1 MEKLKLQLCEL
12 LWKHKCCFIYKNKD
26 RNHEIQI
33 NYEKILQVPYLLK
46 FIIYTIKQ
54 SIRRYQF
61 NCILSTDKK
70 CKSINS
76 IISYDLGLPIY
87 FSNHEIKDLEPL
99 VIRLTTSTSTS
110 MKNRTKEC
118 NHQYVYYTI
127 FDMIPLKT
135 KHTDI
140 NNNSLLHVYELL
152 DYGYEHKYINTDNWE
167 LTHMHYYDKIP
178 FEYRSITKKEIE
190 NRNLAITKCFNLLFK
205 KQTNLI
211 LDCSGIDP
219 IQTLKII
226 TTYGDY
232 FLIVIVDTDC
242 FTTFTKKHR
251 ECFVSCCKEKS
262 VLLYDRLRIEKLKE
276 QQISKIISKK
286 LGKQEWLDGFFLYSY
301 SNQIMDYFSTSFPN
315 LGIFF
320 ECDALETDKGIYTN
334 LQKHINQ
341 IIGITLDNK
350 RMDWHIDSRIFYS
363 KKNNIP
369 VDQYTNKSITHSIL
383 FDNNDFITLSYTDFN
398 TSTLTNLKSIRDKA
412 WSLFK
417 NKF

>member
-12 LWKHKCCFIYKNKD
+12 LWKHNCCFIYKNKN
-26 RNHEIQI
+26 RNHEIRI
-33 NYEKILQVPYLLK
+33 NSEKILQLPYLLK
-46 FIIYTIKQ
+46 FIIYTLKQ
-54 SIRRYQF
+54 SIKRYQF

-76 IISYDLGLPIY
+76 IISYDIGLPIY

-99 VIRLTTSTSTS
+99 VIRLSNSDS
-110 MKNRTKEC
+110 INHKIDDNNRS
-118 NHQYVYYTI
+118 YIYYTI

-135 KHTDI
+135 KNIDM
-140 NNNSLLHVYELL
+140 NSNSLLHVYELL

-205 KQTNLI
+205 KQTNLL
-211 LDCSGIDP
+211 LDCSGLDP
-219 IQTLKII
+219 IQTLKLIN
-226 TTYGDY
+226 TYGDY
-232 FLIVIVDTDC
+232 FLIIIVDTDC

-251 ECFVSCCKEKS
+251 ECFISCCKEKS
-262 VLLYDRLRIEKLKE
+262 VLVYDRLRIEKLE
-276 QQISKIISKK
+276 EHQISKIISRK
-286 LGKQEWLDGFFLYSY
+286 LGKQDWLDGFFLYTY
-301 SNQIMDYFSTSFPN
+301 SNKIINYFTHSFPN
-315 LGIFF
+315 LGLFF
-320 ECDALETDKGIYTN
+320 ECDTLEKDKAIYTN

-341 IIGITLDNK
+341 IIGMTIEDK
-350 RMDWHIDSRIFYS
+350 RLDWHIDSRIFYS
-363 KKNNIP
+363 KKNNISL
-369 VDQYTNKSITHSIL
+369 DQYSNKSITHSIL
-383 FDNNDFITLSYTDFN
+383 FDNNDFLTMSYIDIN
-398 TSTLTNLKSIRDKA
+398 TPSITNLKSIRDKA